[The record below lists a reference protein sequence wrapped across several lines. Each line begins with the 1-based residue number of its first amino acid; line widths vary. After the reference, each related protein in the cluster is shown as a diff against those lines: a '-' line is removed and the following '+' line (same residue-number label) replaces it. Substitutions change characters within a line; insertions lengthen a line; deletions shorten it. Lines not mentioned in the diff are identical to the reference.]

1 MIINVAQCHE
11 NEISLKDKISLEHKP
26 KGLDFQHKAS
36 GDLSVQASLAQSFVP
51 LISNY
56 RYTKSHKW
64 MAITFTSEHRNTQRD
79 QPLAYRGPILR
90 FLQFNKGNEKCKKA
104 SPLHPPRSIH
114 GIEDTSYGTSSVSCY
129 KEKQLWC
136 FLLASPFTTDNDL
149 MQDQTTFG
157 PIRCC
162 YLQIA
167 VLITMKINII
177 YICCHG

>member
-11 NEISLKDKISLEHKP
+11 NEISLKDKISLVHQP

-56 RYTKSHKW
+56 CYTKSHKW
-64 MAITFTSEHRNTQRD
+64 MAITFTSKHRNTQRD
-79 QPLAYRGPILR
+79 QPLAFRGPILR
-90 FLQFNKGNEKCKKA
+90 FLQLHKA
-104 SPLHPPRSIH
+104 KRQVHCIHLEASMGSRILHM
-114 GIEDTSYGTSSVSCY
+114 VLLLLAAY

-136 FLLASPFTTDNDL
+136 FLHASPFTTDNDL
-149 MQDQTTFG
+149 MLDQTIFG
-157 PIRCC
+157 PVLCC
-162 YLQIA
+162 YVQIA

-177 YICCHG
+177 YISCHG